1 MFPRPGF
8 LIRSLRFAAKLACG
22 LGAFCLL
29 AWAALG
35 LVSPPPLLDGVPF
48 GRMVLDANGG
58 IMRISRAE
66 DGIFRL
72 RVTLDDI
79 APEAVD
85 ALIRYEDRH
94 FFRHP
99 GVNPLSL
106 LRAAWTTYVGG
117 GRRMGGSTISMQVA
131 RMRLKLDS
139 SGIGGKLRQIGAALL
154 LERHYDKQDILE
166 AYFNLAPYGGNIEG
180 IEAASRIYFNA
191 PAARLTESESLALTV
206 VPQNPIRR
214 NPVNGR
220 DFDAAR
226 ARFLRLSLEGKD
238 GAANVEASPPLRVR
252 PLSRLPF
259 RAPHVSTEL
268 LSEAGPER
276 LASTIEPELQAMLE
290 SCLSSYTARYR
301 RFGLS
306 NASAMLVHAPSM
318 KVCALAGS
326 ANFFDAAIDGQVDGT
341 RAKRSPGSTLKPF
354 IYALALDQGIIH
366 PMTLL
371 IDSPRSFGGYDPE
384 NFDKG
389 FRGPV
394 HAHEALKASRNLPAI
409 VLAEQLEEPGLY
421 GFLKKARV
429 HLPEAP
435 EHYGLALV
443 LGGAEVTMRELAGLY
458 AMLANQ
464 GLWYP
469 LRLRQDARLEAP
481 VRLLS
486 PEAAF
491 VTLRMLEQGDSLPT
505 REGRLPLR
513 IKTGTSNG
521 FRDAWTAGVVGEYV
535 LVVWVGNFDG
545 SSHPFF
551 VGARAAQPLFME
563 AAQALA
569 ALRPLHDL
577 LPSQR
582 PGLDLAEIPVCT
594 STGDVDV
601 SRCSETTETLFLPG
615 ISPIRDSGILRPILI
630 DKATGLRACDAVPGE
645 TEEVFWEFWPSDLRR
660 IFAQAGIT
668 KTPPPDWLPI
678 CAGRSEAAQ
687 AAGRPPRI
695 LLPKKGMTYYRSL
708 GQQSRP
714 IPLSAAADTGVSRL
728 HWFAGAAYLGS
739 SAPDEPF
746 LWEPDS
752 ARTVDI
758 VVVDDKGRSSQ
769 VRCRIMLAP

>member
-1 MFPRPGF
+1 VFHCSGF
-8 LIRSLRFAAKLACG
+8 LTRLLRRAAKFACG
-22 LGAFCLL
+22 LVAFFLL
-29 AWAALG
+29 TWAGLG
-35 LVSPPPLLDGVPF
+35 LVTPPPLLEGIPF
-48 GRMVLDANGG
+48 GRVVLDANGG

-72 RVTLDDI
+72 RVTLDAI
-79 APEAVD
+79 APEAVE
-85 ALIRYEDRH
+85 ALLRYEDKY
-94 FFRHP
+94 FFQHP
-99 GVNPLSL
+99 GINPFSL
-106 LRAAWTTYVGG
+106 LRAAWTTYVSG
-117 GRRMGGSTISMQVA
+117 GRRVGGSTISMQVA

-206 VPQNPIRR
+206 IPQNPIRR

-226 ARFLRLSLEGKD
+226 ARFLRLSLEENSVSS
-238 GAANVEASPPLRVR
+238 AASPPLRVR

-268 LSEAGPER
+268 LAEDGPER
-276 LASTIEPELQAMLE
+276 LASTIEPDLQTMLE
-290 SCLSSYTARYR
+290 SCLASYTARHR
-301 RFGLS
+301 RFGLR
-306 NASAMLVHAPSM
+306 NTSAMLVHAPTM

-354 IYALALDQGIIH
+354 IYALALDQGLIH

-394 HAHEALKASRNLPAI
+394 HAHDALKASRNLPAI
-409 VLAEQLEEPGLY
+409 ILAEQLEEPGLY

-458 AMLANQ
+458 AMLVNQ
-464 GLWYP
+464 GLWHP
-469 LRLRQDARLEAP
+469 LRLRQDIPLEAP

-491 VTLRMLEQGDSLPT
+491 VTLRMLEQGESCPHGKAACPCASRPALPT
-505 REGRLPLR
+505 ASAMHGQRVWSGNTCSSCGSA
-513 IKTGTSNG
+513 IST
-521 FRDAWTAGVVGEYV
+521 V
-535 LVVWVGNFDG
+535 L
-545 SSHPFF
+545 
-551 VGARAAQPLFME
+551 
-563 AAQALA
+563 
-569 ALRPLHDL
+569 
-577 LPSQR
+577 
-582 PGLDLAEIPVCT
+582 
-594 STGDVDV
+594 
-601 SRCSETTETLFLPG
+601 
-615 ISPIRDSGILRPILI
+615 PIRSSSAQGPLNRS
-630 DKATGLRACDAVPGE
+630 
-645 TEEVFWEFWPSDLRR
+645 FWKRHRHW
-660 IFAQAGIT
+660 
-668 KTPPPDWLPI
+668 
-678 CAGRSEAAQ
+678 
-687 AAGRPPRI
+687 
-695 LLPKKGMTYYRSL
+695 
-708 GQQSRP
+708 
-714 IPLSAAADTGVSRL
+714 PLSASFMTFCPPSGPVSTLQR
-728 HWFAGAAYLGS
+728 YPC
-739 SAPDEPF
+739 APP
-746 LWEPDS
+746 P
-752 ARTVDI
+752 AT
-758 VVVDDKGRSSQ
+758 
-769 VRCRIMLAP
+769 